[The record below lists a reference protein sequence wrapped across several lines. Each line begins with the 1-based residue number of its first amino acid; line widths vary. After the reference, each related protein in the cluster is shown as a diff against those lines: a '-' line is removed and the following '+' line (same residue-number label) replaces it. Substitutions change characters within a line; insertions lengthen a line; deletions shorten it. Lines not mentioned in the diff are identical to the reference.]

1 MVDRVTAAMMHFYHV
16 PYDRIGGLPMPW
28 VWRMMQQ
35 VPYLIGDAA
44 PDGAAPAE
52 TQEEGQNV
60 LADILTKAGA
70 VGVRGPKA

>member
-1 MVDRVTAAMMHFYHV
+1 MSRIADAVTAAMMHFYHV

-35 VPYLIGDAA
+35 LPVLLG
-44 PDGAAPAE
+44 GASPTPAMTPE
-52 TQEEGQNV
+52 QGHDV